1 MLEPF
6 ALDLHRRD
14 DKGVA
19 KEVTI
24 VTDSFAR
31 LETGKITND
40 CLL

>member
-6 ALDLHRRD
+6 ALDLHRCD

-24 VTDSFAR
+24 VTNSFAR
-31 LETGKITND
+31 LETVNIKQ
-40 CLL
+40 LFYF